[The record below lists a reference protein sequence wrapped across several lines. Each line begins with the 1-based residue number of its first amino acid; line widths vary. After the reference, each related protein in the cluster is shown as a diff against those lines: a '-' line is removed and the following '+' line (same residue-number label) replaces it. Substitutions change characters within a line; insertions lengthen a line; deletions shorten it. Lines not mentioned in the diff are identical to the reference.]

1 MATNAPRIDPERVDL
16 GIFQPPHQHR
26 IRSNRSSGWRI
37 PGRVARRRLSH
48 LAGRRSFRYHR
59 SLRRNGRSQCLRIAG
74 RFGSKSP
81 GTLAF
86 TMEIMRR
93 ELLLIC
99 LLTSCNHKG
108 PVRLALQPPST
119 NNYPSY
125 FAAWLGFYKE
135 EGVNVEISQVAGAS
149 KILEAVVGGS
159 ADVGGGVYEQTLQ
172 MAAEGKSI
180 VSFISLLKSPN
191 FAIIAAPGVKTFSD
205 LRGKTVGV
213 SSVGSPSQF
222 YLNYLLAGAGVN
234 PSDVSTATVGMGA
247 TAMAALERG
256 QVDAAVLFGSAITS
270 YLTRRPEAVVLADT
284 RTPDGLRKA
293 FQVDDYPA
301 SCLLARREWVE
312 ANRDSAKKMARAV
325 LRSMAWIR
333 EHSAEEVLARIPS
346 PGDPA
351 SELAAIRLAQPMYSV
366 DGRIN
371 KESAEAVRAI
381 IGLKRP
387 KVHVE
392 GTYLNLN

>member
-1 MATNAPRIDPERVDL
+1 MEVMKRIL
-16 GIFQPPHQHR
+16 LI
-26 IRSNRSSGWRI
+26 IM
-37 PGRVARRRLSH
+37 L
-48 LAGRRSFRYHR
+48 LASCGRR
-59 SLRRNGRSQCLRIAG
+59 Q
-74 RFGSKSP
+74 
-81 GTLAF
+81 
-86 TMEIMRR
+86 
-93 ELLLIC
+93 
-99 LLTSCNHKG
+99 G

-125 FAAWLGFYKE
+125 FASWLGFYKE
-135 EGVNVEISQVAGAS
+135 EGVEVEISQVAGAS

-180 VSFISLLKSPN
+180 VCFISLLKSPN
-191 FAIIAAPGVKTFSD
+191 FAILAVPGIKTFAN

-222 YLNYLLAGAGVN
+222 YLTYLLQGAGVS
-234 PSDVSTATVGMGA
+234 PAEVSTATVGMGA

-256 QVDAAVLFGSAITS
+256 QVDAAVLFGSAITA
-270 YLTRRPEAVVLADT
+270 YLARKPEAVVLADT
-284 RTPDGLRKA
+284 RTPEGLRAA

-301 SCLLARREWVE
+301 SCLLARREWLD
-312 ANRDSAKKMARAV
+312 ANRDSAARMARAV
-325 LRSMAWIR
+325 RRSLAWIR
-333 EHSAEEVLARIPS
+333 EHSAEEVLARVPS

-371 KESAEAVRAI
+371 KEKAETVRSI
-381 IGLKRP
+381 IGLKSSR
-387 KVHVE
+387 VDVLS
-392 GTYLNLN
+392 TFLNLN